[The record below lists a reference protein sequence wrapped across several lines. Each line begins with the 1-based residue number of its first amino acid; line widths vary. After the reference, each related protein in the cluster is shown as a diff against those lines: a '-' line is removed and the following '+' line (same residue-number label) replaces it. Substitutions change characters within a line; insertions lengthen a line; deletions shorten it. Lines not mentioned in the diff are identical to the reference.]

1 MKPNYKK
8 MEKLLRATSELHM
21 QLDATTE
28 ESAQVLVSLACVIAH
43 EMCEPKE
50 TLLDAVSRTYDH
62 IGSGAEQHPVQ

>member
-1 MKPNYKK
+1 MKPDRQK

-21 QLDATTE
+21 QLDATAE
-28 ESAQVLVSLACVIAH
+28 ESAQVLISMACIITH

-50 TLLDAVSRTYDH
+50 TLMDAVSRTYDH